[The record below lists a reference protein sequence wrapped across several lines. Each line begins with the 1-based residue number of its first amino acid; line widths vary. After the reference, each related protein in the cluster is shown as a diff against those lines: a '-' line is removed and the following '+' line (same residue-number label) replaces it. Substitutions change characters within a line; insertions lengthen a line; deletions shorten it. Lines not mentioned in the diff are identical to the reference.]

1 MVSARP
7 QTDRKARTGLA
18 GRALLALLLA
28 FGFWAWVTSNR
39 DPDSKVVFDNVPVT
53 PINTPEGLIATA
65 PDPPAVAL
73 AVWGPRSVVSGLQA
87 GNFTVAADLKEIKP
101 GIQRVPLRVNTT
113 TNNIRKT
120 ETTPAAVQLN
130 VERSVERT
138 VPVAI
143 PSQTAPGVKVNSII
157 ASPAE
162 VRIAGPESRV
172 KAVAQVIADFTLGDR
187 SASYSQPVEV
197 KPVDASGNA
206 VAGITATPAR
216 VTITAD
222 ITDLRNERTVPVTIP
237 DYTGTPAPG
246 FQLDGFAPTP
256 AQVTLTGDPQVLR
269 TITSVPTEPFSIDG
283 LRQTTTVTTRLQ
295 AGKLPAGITFKD
307 PAPEIRVQVN
317 ISEITSTV
325 QLLVT
330 IQPINLKTGLQPTLA
345 QRDATVTLRGTRAQL
360 TQIGTNLVAFVNLAA
375 YTGPTTAD
383 VKVEVPLP
391 ADSKVTIE
399 KIAPPT
405 IAVTI
410 SAIPTPT
417 PIPPTATP
425 RPIATPTTA
434 ATPTP

>member
-1 MVSARP
+1 MVSARQ
-7 QTDRKARTGLA
+7 QTNRHASTGLA
-18 GRALLALLLA
+18 GRAVLALLLA
-28 FGFWAWVTSNR
+28 FGFWAWVTNNS
-39 DPDSKVVFDNVPVT
+39 DPDSKVPFDNVPVT
-53 PINTPEGLIATA
+53 PINTPEGLIATT
-65 PDPPAVAL
+65 PDPPAVTL
-73 AVWGPRSVVSGLQA
+73 TVWGPRSVVSRLQA

-101 GIQRVPLRVNTT
+101 GVQRVPLRVNTT
-113 TNNIRKT
+113 TNNLRKT
-120 ETTPAAVQLN
+120 ETSPNAVQLS
-130 VERSVERT
+130 VERSIERT
-138 VPVAI
+138 FPVTI

-162 VRIAGPESRV
+162 VRIAGPESRIN
-172 KAVAQVIADFTLGDR
+172 AVAQVIADFAIGDR
-187 SASYSQPVEV
+187 SANFSLPVEV

-206 VAGITATPAR
+206 IAALTVTPPR

-222 ITDLRNERTVPVTIP
+222 ITDLRNERTVPITIP

-246 FQLDGFAPTP
+246 FQLDGFVPTP

-269 TITSVPTEPFSIDG
+269 TITGLPTEPFSIDG
-283 LRQTTTVTTRLQ
+283 LKQTTTITTRLQ
-295 AGKLPAGITFKD
+295 TAKLPPGITFKD
-307 PAPEIRVQVN
+307 AVPEIKVQVN

-399 KIAPPT
+399 KITPPT

-417 PIPPTATP
+417 PMPPTATP
-425 RPIATPTTA
+425 RPTT
-434 ATPTP
+434 TPTPTATP